1 MNLEFA
7 TKEDIDRI
15 IKQSDDG
22 RNTKFLS
29 ASNNL
34 WTRFKNYQTA
44 PPLALVDGDI
54 VCLIFATFNK
64 GGYTNLYEIVTVQ
77 GREGRGYASTLW
89 DYYVDYA
96 CNTRHS
102 SRLKISCTP
111 SSVSWHMKNGL
122 VFWAVD
128 PTGSLRSDQPI
139 FKNREEQFIFQN
151 MAMVDPSMAL
161 PSEKVCEQ
169 LREESIDAHGFGMKK
184 IKQVEDAIQT
194 VGKAWIRRGLFDM
207 NTLEDFYGQA

>member
-1 MNLEFA
+1 MKLEFA
-7 TKEDIDRI
+7 TKEDVDKI

-44 PPLALVDGDI
+44 PPLALVDDDI

-77 GREGRGYASTLW
+77 GREGKGYASTLW

-96 CNTRHS
+96 CTTKHS

-128 PTGSLRSDQPI
+128 PTGSLRSDQPL

-151 MAMVDPSMAL
+151 MAVVDPSMAL
-161 PSEKVCEQ
+161 PSEKVCDQ
-169 LREESIDAHGFGMKK
+169 LREESIDAHGFGLKK
-184 IKQVEDAIQT
+184 IKQVEDAIQI
-194 VGKAWIRRGLFDM
+194 VDKAWIRRGLFAM
-207 NTLEDFYGQA
+207 NTLEDFYG